1 MSKVI
6 KSWRQKE
13 LVAEMAARAVQG
25 MEDACQF
32 AEQEARARVLVR
44 SGLTKRDITHEVSAR
59 GNVVEGRIGIPKGKG
74 HAWYW
79 IFHEL
84 GTSRHPARPA
94 LRPAV
99 YDNAATIVRLI
110 AGGGR

>member
-1 MSKVI
+1 MSKII
-6 KSWRQKE
+6 KEWRKHE
-13 LVAEMAARAVQG
+13 VLAEMAARAVQG

-32 AEQEARARVLVR
+32 AVQEAKARVLVR
-44 SGLTKRDITHEVSAR
+44 SGLTKSDIIYEVSAW
-59 GNVVEGRIGIPKGKG
+59 GNVVEGRIGIPKGKR

-84 GTSRHPARPA
+84 GTSRHPAHPA

-99 YDNAATIVRLI
+99 FDNAATIVRLI